1 MYVHDNEAVLNA
13 QEAGRYRN
21 RPNNGGGGGI
31 TVNMNVSIAQAGV
44 AEVQVLL
51 ANFKTALEND
61 AGLKRIGAY

>member
-21 RPNNGGGGGI
+21 RPNNVGGGGI